1 VDQIKELQ
9 SPELTPDLY
18 FNMQEHDSSK
28 GYMTERNTTRKEIE
42 IVNNKVEA
50 KDTTSSSKLQKKT
63 FGLKKKSQ
71 QSEISGLS
79 KNVKAT
85 VKNNKAKAKHNSNKS
100 ILDIP
105 EKGPVKKS
113 SKKSL
118 AEIARPASVM
128 KSKPDEMLDQNC
140 ISLELI
146 L

>member
-79 KNVKAT
+79 KNVKA
-85 VKNNKAKAKHNSNKS
+85 KAKAKHNSNKS